1 MVKKIFFLSLFTLMA
16 SAQIVVE
23 KVRQEPIGHIYHTS
37 AEVIEP
43 GSVRYEVAVPVDAVI
58 ERYFVKEGERVVKNQ
73 KIAIARSKTVA
84 NWSSRYLAKKKELA
98 SWQKRYDQAH
108 KLYKERLLTL
118 QRFESIRTKLAEIKS
133 EIAELE
139 SKLAI
144 IGLTHITKPISQF
157 TLHAFSNGRIDE
169 ILVSSKSSVAANT
182 PIVSIVRTQGVSLL
196 VYLPI
201 DIALSLHR
209 PKALFTLAKA
219 TYPVEFIHV
228 MPKVD
233 KETMQARLLFSL
245 PKSAKV
251 LVGAYGDCSLQ
262 LAPFSKK
269 IFVRRSA
276 LTMLLGSWI
285 VFVQENEE
293 YEPRAVDI
301 EDFWGEWAIVRGL
314 KPGEKYVSK
323 GVYILKSRLLKKM
336 IGEEE

>member
-1 MVKKIFFLSLFTLMA
+1 MIKKIFFLSFLTLIA

-23 KVRQEPIGHIYHTS
+23 KVRQESMGYIYHTS
-37 AEVIEP
+37 AEVIEL
-43 GSVRYEVAVPVDAVI
+43 GSVRYEVTVPVDAVI
-58 ERYFVKEGERVVKNQ
+58 ERYFVKEGEKVVKNQ
-73 KIAIARSKTVA
+73 KIAIVRSQTIA
-84 NWSSRYLAKKKELA
+84 NWSSQYLAKKKELF
-98 SWQKRYDQAH
+98 SLQKRYDQAL
-108 KLYKERLLTL
+108 KLYKDRLMTL
-118 QRFESIRTKLAEIKS
+118 QDFENIRTKLARIKS
-133 EIAELE
+133 EVAELE
-139 SKLAI
+139 NKLEI
-144 IGLTHITKPISQF
+144 VGLTHVTKPISQF
-157 TLHAFSNGRIDE
+157 TLHALSDGRIDK
-169 ILVSSKSSVAANT
+169 ILVSPKSSIAANT
-182 PIVSIVRTQGVSLL
+182 PIVSIMRTQGASLL
-196 VYLPI
+196 AYLPI

-233 KETMQARLLFSL
+233 KETMQARALFAL
-245 PKSAKV
+245 PKDAKV

-285 VFVQENEE
+285 VFVQENKE

-314 KPGEKYVSK
+314 EPGEKYVSK